1 MKRPSLDEIFAGQN
15 VTQNTSRPSLD
26 DIFAEAVA
34 PAVEPQKPGFIEGIP
49 GFLKE
54 KYVDPVKNFG
64 RGAVDAAKSRALG
77 IAQAGAD
84 ALPDSVVSPEAKQLL
99 KDEAQLLAAKRKQ
112 GVNGVGGFVG
122 QVAGDPL
129 TYLPL
134 PGGGSIAAL
143 AGKGA
148 AMGGLSGLTTPV
160 TDDGSRLMNTTVGA
174 ALGGAAGAAIP
185 AVTKSI
191 AATPGAYRAGKR
203 FLLGSSTA
211 KEAEKNAVLNVAK
224 TLRAENITPEM
235 LAQRAAD
242 AKAAGLGATLP
253 EFTQSST
260 LIAQQKQ
267 IANQSGN
274 ASNYLRNYFKNR
286 NEVTVPN
293 RLREVAKPLQA
304 KLQKASE
311 SYNKIFTENNVPV
324 DTSLL
329 DESITNKL
337 QASLPSGQKSTL
349 VTGIKGLLD
358 EAKAKGNTLSAL
370 HETKME
376 IDNLIDAA
384 PTKSLKKTLKR
395 ESVDI
400 VNQLKAAMDAASPE
414 YAATRR
420 VFEEGL
426 PGNKII
432 TALEKG
438 RVGSIADVR
447 NRLFGTL
454 EKQKELQR
462 AMTPQDYRGM
472 RLLARSLDDII
483 SGKMGGSDTAFNQK
497 AQKELMEATGARG
510 IEEVTQPT
518 TAARRL
524 ANWYTE
530 KVRQRD
536 YEAIAK
542 LFTDPDI
549 AALGQA
555 LKKTPRQSSKTLDA
569 VNTFAVRALANY
581 GGKES
586 QQ

>member
-1 MKRPSLDEIFAGQN
+1 
-15 VTQNTSRPSLD
+15 
-26 DIFAEAVA
+26 
-34 PAVEPQKPGFIEGIP
+34 
-49 GFLKE
+49 
-54 KYVDPVKNFG
+54 
-64 RGAVDAAKSRALG
+64 
-77 IAQAGAD
+77 
-84 ALPDSVVSPEAKQLL
+84 
-99 KDEAQLLAAKRKQ
+99 
-112 GVNGVGGFVG
+112 
-122 QVAGDPL
+122 
-129 TYLPL
+129 
-134 PGGGSIAAL
+134 
-143 AGKGA
+143 
-148 AMGGLSGLTTPV
+148 
-160 TDDGSRLMNTTVGA
+160 
-174 ALGGAAGAAIP
+174 
-185 AVTKSI
+185 
-191 AATPGAYRAGKR
+191 
-203 FLLGSSTA
+203 
-211 KEAEKNAVLNVAK
+211 
-224 TLRAENITPEM
+224 
-235 LAQRAAD
+235 
-242 AKAAGLGATLP
+242 
-253 EFTQSST
+253 
-260 LIAQQKQ
+260 
-267 IANQSGN
+267 
-274 ASNYLRNYFKNR
+274 
-286 NEVTVPN
+286 
-293 RLREVAKPLQA
+293 
-304 KLQKASE
+304 
-311 SYNKIFTENNVPV
+311 
-324 DTSLL
+324 
-329 DESITNKL
+329 
-337 QASLPSGQKSTL
+337 
-349 VTGIKGLLD
+349 
-358 EAKAKGNTLSAL
+358 
-370 HETKME
+370 ME